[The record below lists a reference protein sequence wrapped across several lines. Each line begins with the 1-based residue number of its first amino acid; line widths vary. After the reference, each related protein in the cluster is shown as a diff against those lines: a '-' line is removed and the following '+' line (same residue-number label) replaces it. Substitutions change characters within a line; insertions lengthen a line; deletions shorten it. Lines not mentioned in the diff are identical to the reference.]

1 MVFPPFHQPP
11 QATSTSLK
19 LPQPSIT
26 SPTVYLNHQ
35 QSLQQQSVGVQTQRF
50 SLSPPPSSI
59 HFRVPERRSLSSTPS
74 VSPLSTPSGSPS
86 LLKMVSPPQRG
97 ATAAI
102 YPTPSCSIVLP
113 ARTSP
118 PALHLPEVS
127 ANQFLL
133 GSGQPLASPFP
144 YYCSSQTTSAAPMYF
159 VDMTPPLSGNRA
171 TPIIPPFPQVNIYQ
185 V

>member
-1 MVFPPFHQPP
+1 MVFPLFHQPP

-127 ANQFLL
+127 ANQFLARVWT
-133 GSGQPLASPFP
+133 ASCLSISLLLFTTDLF
-144 YYCSSQTTSAAPMYF
+144 CSNNVLCRHDSA
-159 VDMTPPLSGNRA
+159 T
-171 TPIIPPFPQVNIYQ
+171 
-185 V
+185 